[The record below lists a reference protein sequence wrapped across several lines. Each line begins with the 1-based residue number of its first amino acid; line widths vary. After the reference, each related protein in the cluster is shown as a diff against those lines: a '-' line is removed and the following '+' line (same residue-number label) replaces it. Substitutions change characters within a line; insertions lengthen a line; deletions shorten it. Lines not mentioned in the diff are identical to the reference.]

1 MLLKNIKKFQAL
13 TKLSRRVFSSEP
25 ETKTIDAEEISIDMI
40 SKVKTSYTNLPDDI
54 NTFSNPKAGFE
65 YSILGQEFQALD
77 ITLTH
82 PQKIIAR
89 SGSLSYFSENIS
101 FTTTMHGDFQDS
113 AGRLL
118 SGSSAF
124 LMEFHN
130 TSETSQGKLMLT
142 SQHPSK
148 IIPINLEDYSQ
159 KLLCHKDSF
168 ICGDIS
174 LKVTGTYIINP
185 ITGFGSGEGFVL
197 QQLKGSGV
205 AFLAGGGVVVKR
217 QLRENE
223 EVYLTPGSLLA
234 LDPKVKFKMQFIR
247 GIKNILFG
255 EGLFFVKVVGPGDVF
270 IQSLSFSKVVSNI
283 SSSLKNTIRNKIMG
297 GK

>member
-1 MLLKNIKKFQAL
+1 MLLKNIKKFKAL
-13 TKLSRRVFSSEP
+13 TNLSRRYFSNEP
-25 ETKTIDAEEISIDMI
+25 ETKVIDAEEITIDMI
-40 SKVKTSYTNLPDDI
+40 SKVKTSYKNLPEDI
-54 NTFSNPKAGFE
+54 STFNNPKAGFE
-65 YSILGQEFQALD
+65 YTILGHEFQALD

-82 PQKIIAR
+82 PQKVIAR

-101 FTTTMHGDFQDS
+101 FTTTMHGNIQDS

-130 TSETSQGKLMLT
+130 TSELSPGKLMLT
-142 SQHPSK
+142 PQHPSK

-168 ICGDIS
+168 ICGDLA
-174 LKVTGTYIINP
+174 LKVTGTYIVNP
-185 ITGFGSGEGFVL
+185 ITGLGSGEGFIL

-223 EVYLTPGSLLA
+223 EVYLIPGSLLA
-234 LDPKVKFKMQFIR
+234 LDPKVTFKMQFIK

-255 EGLFFVKVVGPGDVF
+255 EGLFFIKVTGPGDVF
-270 IQSLSFSKVVSNI
+270 VQSLSFNKVLSNV
-283 SSSLKNTIRNKIMG
+283 SSSLKNTIRNKIMS